1 MFFSK
6 EKFTNFVNKH
16 FSFDGDINLSD
27 ETEVLFRRNIV
38 IKNIIFLSNIV
49 YSIFLFVL
57 TFGSKVPGEWLFS
70 VIPFPITFLMN
81 RTTKKVIHQ
90 YKTSL
95 IHQQAAM
102 YMSTFYMFLSA
113 AIIYIKLAVGA
124 DAHLATAGYMLIYYS
139 LIVVSLYQNRA
150 MLKRVFLWMLPIVTA
165 LHVFIT
171 HQLHNQEYSTD
182 VFSFLK
188 EFFTTPEFRDIAFRT
203 VVMGCFM
210 IAVYTICVIGE
221 KMSQARKTELEKRH
235 EIQSDFTKIVTN
247 LFDVLIQSS
256 VNVEG
261 DELKDKIFYD
271 MTYRLSSIVGKSP
284 QDSTEIAE
292 YALFLSKHKSDFK
305 LEVSDSDEDN
315 FEFLRNQSEL
325 GTQLVKRIELAQK
338 CETIM
343 RTYVEGNSSPS
354 FSNTMNKIQRSDT
367 SDIILLVDI
376 YITLRDHKTYKRPHS
391 HELAIREIS
400 DIFNIYFPSALVDR
414 FVKFHSDFNVI
425 YEAED
430 SYGLQ

>member
-325 GTQLVKRIELAQK
+325 GTQLVKRIELSQK
-338 CETIM
+338 TVNII
-343 RTYVEGNSSPS
+343 RTHIEGDGSLAFINK
-354 FSNTMNKIQRSDT
+354 MNKIQKNTD
-367 SDIILLVDI
+367 SDIILLSDL
-376 YITLRDHKTYKRPHS
+376 YITLRSPKSYKRPYPHKA
-391 HELAIREIS
+391 AIDFINTH
-400 DIFNIYFPSALVDR
+400 FNVYFDATLLER
-414 FVKFHSDFNVI
+414 FMRFQSDFEKI
-425 YEAED
+425 FDGE
-430 SYGLQ
+430 